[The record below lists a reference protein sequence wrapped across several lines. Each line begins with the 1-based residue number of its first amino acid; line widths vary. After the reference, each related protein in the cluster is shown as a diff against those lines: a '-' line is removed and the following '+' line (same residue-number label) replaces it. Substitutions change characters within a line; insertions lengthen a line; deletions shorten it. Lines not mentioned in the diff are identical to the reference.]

1 MMHDADAHGDVDADA
16 AADADANAYAVDD
29 EDDTV
34 GPAAV
39 LVDDARP
46 VVATVDADAD
56 TPMPARRDR
65 R

>member
-1 MMHDADAHGDVDADA
+1 MMHDADAHGDFDADA
-16 AADADANAYAVDD
+16 AADANVYAVDD

-34 GPAAV
+34 GPATV
-39 LVDDARP
+39 IVDDARP
-46 VVATVDADAD
+46 VAAIVDADAD